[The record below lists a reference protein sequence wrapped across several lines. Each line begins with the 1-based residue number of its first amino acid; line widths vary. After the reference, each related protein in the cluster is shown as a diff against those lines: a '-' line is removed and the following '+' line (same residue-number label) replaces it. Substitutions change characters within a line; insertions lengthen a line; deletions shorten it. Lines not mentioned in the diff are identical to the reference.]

1 MPQCQA
7 VQAKCEECADRNKRA
22 FEIFVVEMNKKFIS
36 MLKDVIALMDNVTI
50 RMGLLENEVSLHGK
64 APSIPREMV
73 TISKIK
79 VLEPKSFNGTRN
91 AK

>member
-1 MPQCQA
+1 MCRP
-7 VQAKCEECADRNKRA
+7 NKKA

-36 MLKDVIALMDNVTI
+36 MLKNVIALMENATI
-50 RMGLLENEVSLHGK
+50 RMGLLENEVSLNGK
-64 APSIPREMV
+64 ATSVPREMV

-79 VLEPKSFNGTRN
+79 VLEPKSFNGTKN